1 MKTQMR
7 NTKALRMVR
16 IAGLVIGNTVCLLS
30 ISPLYAAGPAAPEP
44 SVNYTATSQTT
55 SGLKVRGASAET
67 TAPAQS
73 KAQAEANPAAAA
85 ALLKQVQA
93 PLSVESAAAA
103 AVKAQQKNGVTYE
116 KAPASTETKT
126 ASWFNAGPTS
136 FPMTARVDPTFGLPI
151 NQYGAG
157 PTSVSFSFGK

>member
-7 NTKALRMVR
+7 NTTARRTVR
-16 IAGLVIGNTVCLLS
+16 IAGLVIGNAISLLS
-30 ISPLYAAGPAAPEP
+30 ITPLYAADSTVMEP
-44 SVNYTATSQTT
+44 SVNYTTTSEMT

-73 KAQAEANPAAAA
+73 TAQAEAKAAAA
-85 ALLKQVQA
+85 VALLKQA
-93 PLSVESAAAA
+93 PTSVESAAAA
-103 AVKAQQKNGVTYE
+103 AVKEQQKNGGVRHEDRNTPSE
-116 KAPASTETKT
+116 HKT

-157 PTSVSFSFGK
+157 ATSVSFSFGK

>member
-7 NTKALRMVR
+7 KTSAGRMVR
-16 IAGLVIGNTVCLLS
+16 IAGLVIGNTISLLS
-30 ISPLYAAGPAAPEP
+30 ISPLYAADSAVPD
-44 SVNYTATSQTT
+44 SNVNYSTISTTT
-55 SGLKVRGASAET
+55 SGLKVRGASVET
-67 TAPAQS
+67 NAPAQS
-73 KAQAEANPAAAA
+73 TAEAEAKAAAA
-85 ALLKQVQA
+85 VALLKQA

-103 AVKAQQKNGVTYE
+103 AVKEQQKNGGVRYE
-116 KAPASTETKT
+116 TATAPAEHTTT
-126 ASWFNAGPTS
+126 PSWFNAGPTS